1 MSLVACS
8 GGSGGESSP
17 ATDASA
23 VTATTVDPAPTVSLT
38 LPPPPT
44 NSLPPETSAPP
55 TTEAVVEPLQILVT
69 NDDGVGSAGIDALVE
84 GLRTLEFVE
93 LTVVAPLENQSGK
106 GDQFTD
112 PAAGPLVVSTTT
124 TLSGFPATAVAGT
137 PADSIIWAI
146 ELNGLEQRPDFV
158 VAGINNGQNMST
170 SVIPVSG
177 TIGAARRSAVNGIP
191 SIAVSFSTGDTSDY
205 TPAVQALLTWFTEN
219 APLRIA
225 DAAEAGLT
233 GFTNMNVANCPSIG
247 KTNLGPVAVQ
257 PGELGDRDYG
267 TFTCDGAPDPA
278 DDVAAYQ
285 SGYIAISELPL
296 PA

>member
-1 MSLVACS
+1 MSLAACS
-8 GGSGGESSP
+8 GGSNGSST
-17 ATDASA
+17 ATDAA
-23 VTATTVDPAPTVSLT
+23 TATPTTLEPAPTVSLT

-44 NSLPPETSAPP
+44 NSLPPETTAPP

-69 NDDGVGSAGIDALVE
+69 NDDGVSSAGIDALVE
-84 GLRTLEFVE
+84 GLRTLEFLE
-93 LTVVAPLENQSGK
+93 LTVVAPFENQSGK

-124 TLSGFPATAVAGT
+124 TASGFPATAVAGT
-137 PADSIIWAI
+137 PADSIIWAV
-146 ELNGLEQRPDFV
+146 EQNGLEQRPDFV
-158 VAGINNGQNMST
+158 VSGINNGQNIST

-177 TIGAARRSAVNGIP
+177 TIGAARRAAVNGIP
-191 SIAVSFSTGDTSDY
+191 SIAVSFSTGDASDY
-205 TPAVQALLTWFTEN
+205 TPAVQALLAWFTDN

-233 GFTNMNVANCPSIG
+233 GFTNMNVANCPSVG
-247 KTNLGPVAVQ
+247 KTNLGPVTVP
-257 PGELGDRDYG
+257 PGELGGRDYG
-267 TFTCDGAPDPA
+267 AFTCDGAPSPA